1 MNYTNWH
8 VNNNTLT
15 TADVSIHHSD
25 GKKNQK
31 NKTKWEKAAFRGS
44 PVTLTATSECWR
56 SAGNALAAHLNISVE
71 KVAWQVEDCYMA
83 AKNMNVNDCEL
94 GSHEAVLKYKTV

>member
-8 VNNNTLT
+8 INSNTLT

-25 GKKNQK
+25 GGGKKK
-31 NKTKWEKAAFRGS
+31 KWEKAAFRGS

-56 SAGNALAAHLNISVE
+56 SAGNALAAHLNISVK
-71 KVAWQVEDCYMA
+71 KVAWEVEDCYMA
-83 AKNMNVNDCEL
+83 AKNMNVNDCEP
-94 GSHEAVLKYKTV
+94 GSHEAVSKYKTV